1 MRVYE
6 ELFIVKPEA
15 TEEEVDH
22 VIEQMKGVVA
32 QAGGSI
38 NKVDKWGKRKLAY
51 RVGKYR
57 EGEYVLL
64 EFQSGPETVH
74 ELERRLRVADL
85 VIKFL
90 TVRIDENL
98 KRIEK
103 RKKQREKRS
112 ARKAIMSP
120 SVPQPSV
127 AQQMLGTP
135 MPGPAPAPAAPA
147 PAAPMP
153 AHPQAV
159 MPVPAAPEK
168 PQPRTRHRTRGIRT
182 WQRAEEDQ
190 SARPSGPPAAIRL
203 SRRKRNNISAAR
215 KFAVSASRRST
226 ISITKTPGCLWRSSP
241 NAARSCPAAYPERAR
256 RTNGA

>member
-6 ELFIVKPEA
+6 ELFIVKPDA
-15 TEEEVDH
+15 TEEEVDQ
-22 VIEQMKGVVA
+22 VIEQMKGGVA
-32 QAGGSI
+32 HAGGSV

-57 EGEYVLL
+57 EGEYVLI

-74 ELERRLRVADL
+74 ELERRMRVADL

-112 ARKAIMSP
+112 TRKATMSP
-120 SVPQPSV
+120 APPQPSV

-135 MPGPAPAPAAPA
+135 GTPGPAPAPAPPMPAAPLPAHPQAVVPAQPAPA
-147 PAAPMP
+147 PAAPEPVAP
-153 AHPQAV
+153 AVPE
-159 MPVPAAPEK
+159 PVTQE
-168 PQPRTRHRTRGIRT
+168 
-182 WQRAEEDQ
+182 
-190 SARPSGPPAAIRL
+190 
-203 SRRKRNNISAAR
+203 
-215 KFAVSASRRST
+215 
-226 ISITKTPGCLWRSSP
+226 
-241 NAARSCPAAYPERAR
+241 
-256 RTNGA
+256 